1 MVTADPGRRC
11 RLPVH
16 GLPARRVVSLA
27 LGGAIALIPSAF
39 PWAAGPLLRADGPSP
54 RAAGS
59 SRASVQA
66 ARSGTR
72 TAQSEPVPVEQEPA
86 HRPVFR
92 NASVAVLDVRFP
104 PGYTSL
110 FHTHASDNVSVRIET
125 SLTRVDQVDT
135 PGVPNTPPVGR
146 VAFNSAT
153 PPYTH
158 RVVNLGTTPIFTFDV
173 ELLAPSPVA
182 LRPATSDDM
191 AGHEVVIDNARVR
204 ASRIRLGSGA
214 APVGPH
220 THRRGWLEVR
230 VTGARAGT
238 YVWHDAGDQV
248 TLDPRT
254 ATEFVEVEVQ

>member
-1 MVTADPGRRC
+1 VA
-11 RLPVH
+11 
-16 GLPARRVVSLA
+16 ALA
-27 LGGAIALIPSAF
+27 IGGAMV
-39 PWAAGPLLRADGPSP
+39 AAAVLSLQATGPSSVSDQASQVAP
-54 RAAGS
+54 RTEGPK
-59 SRASVQA
+59 
-66 ARSGTR
+66 
-72 TAQSEPVPVEQEPA
+72 PVPVEQEPA
-86 HRPVFR
+86 HRPVFH

-110 FHTHASDNVSVRIET
+110 FHTHSSDNVSVRIET

-182 LRPATSDDM
+182 LRPGTSDDM

-204 ASRIRLGSGA
+204 ASRIRFDSGA
-214 APVGPH
+214 PPAGPH

-230 VTGARAGT
+230 VTGPQAGT
-238 YVWHDAGDQV
+238 YVWHDAGDRV
-248 TLDPRT
+248 TLDPGT
-254 ATEFVEVEVQ
+254 ATEFVEIEVQ